1 MTVYTVVWHSAA
13 CELLA
18 EIWLQARDRAEVSR
32 AANAIDR
39 SLKNSPAEQGRH
51 EYDRVYRILYAPL
64 EVFYEVIPE
73 DRMVK
78 VAFIRRFEWPTDRG
92 GGNGKH

>member
-1 MTVYTVVWHSAA
+1 MHSTVVWHPAA
-13 CELLA
+13 RELLA

-32 AANAIDR
+32 AANSLDR
-39 SLKNSPAEQGRH
+39 SLKNNPAENGQH

-64 EVFYEVIPE
+64 EVFYEVLPE
-73 DRMVK
+73 DRIVK
-78 VAFIRRFEWPTDRG
+78 VAYIRRFDWPST